1 MDPHGERPHV
11 PGPSLWPIGFAVG
24 IACVLVGLVVSWPA
38 AAVGAAIALI
48 FGFLWIRDVTGDYRS
63 EPRVVDAED
72 AAAPPVVEEA
82 ELPGYSRSK
91 FLELST
97 LGLGGVI
104 TAIVT
109 VPILGFAVLPAFVDQ
124 ELDDLDLGPLD
135 NFPEGK
141 WIETTYLSNPREGEV
156 SRRTAYI
163 RNNGEL
169 SAGVPSFTII
179 SNRCVHLGCPVQA
192 SGPRAEEEKKVET
205 KVGEVTLT
213 EVTPAAFSCPC
224 HGGAYDLEGNRTA
237 GPPVRSL
244 DRYQFKI
251 EGDRLVLAQVYSVA
265 NVEGEAAQARIKTYD
280 HAGPGIHIDGLESWL
295 YPIQPSQVAS

>member
-1 MDPHGERPHV
+1 VDPHGERPHV

-124 ELDDLDLGPLD
+124 ELDDIDLGPLD